1 MQSFEFTSRWTLR
14 CLVSL
19 VLGSA
24 TLSAAVF
31 HIAEDGIGRRRW
43 SLVDLH
49 PQVPDTIVDPTTR
62 AVMYYI
68 ADDLF
73 SGPGTESELNAVKAV
88 FDQWSATPGSSLKYT
103 FAGMEDAAVADVN
116 LNGKNVVFWV
126 KENTLVNNGQVNI
139 SGALGFAFSS
149 FFLSTQTLAE
159 VDIVLN
165 GKIYDWSSDYKES
178 SVIPHLIEG
187 VLTHE
192 VGHMTG
198 LQHSPGGG
206 TTMFVR
212 GRSGTRTVQI
222 GLSMDEILG
231 ARTLYPDGSQVATSG
246 SISGLAT
253 MNGSNVLGAG
263 IYIEDS
269 DGNLIA
275 ATLSRADG
283 SFEFPL
289 VPAGS
294 YSIWASPLDINL
306 TDSNFSLL
314 TPREI
319 SSEFNDSIT
328 NFLPTDRAA
337 VQVNA
342 GQATTFSFNLV
353 SQIPPFRITRIRD
366 TSESEFIFTR
376 INAPTRIQPG
386 AQNVFVGVF
395 GQSLPINNPEFEISG
410 HDITIHEITAQFN
423 QGGSGNNLVGAKVSV
438 DPGAKPG
445 LRTFIVRDGQS
456 VAYAAGFI
464 EVSPLEQDY
473 NFDGLDDAFQRD
485 NFALFSSPEA
495 GPEADPDLDGV
506 VNRIEK
512 EASSN
517 PNDPNSVPSIRL
529 NSMVLGLNG
538 ARISWTSFAGLKYQV
553 WRRSELNTGIWV
565 TVGAPVVAA
574 GSTSEFLDPEAT
586 EMRYYRVQLVQ

>member
-1 MQSFEFTSRWTLR
+1 MQSFKFTSRWTLR
-14 CLVSL
+14 CFVSL

-31 HIAEDGIGRRRW
+31 HYAEDGTSRRRW
-43 SLVDLH
+43 SLVDLN

-62 AVMYYI
+62 TVMYYV

-73 SGPGTESELNAVKAV
+73 SGPGTESELNAIKAV
-88 FDQWSATPGSSLKYT
+88 FDQWSATPGSALKYT
-103 FAGMEDAAVADVN
+103 FAGMEDAAGADVN
-116 LNGKNVVFWV
+116 LNGRNVVFWV
-126 KENTLVNNGQVNI
+126 KENTLVNDGQVNI

-149 FFLSTQTLAE
+149 FFLSSQTLAE

-165 GKIYDWSSDYKES
+165 GKIYDWSSDYKETS
-178 SVIPHLIEG
+178 FIPHLIEG

-231 ARTLYPDGSQVATSG
+231 ARTLYPDGSQEGTSG
-246 SISGLAT
+246 SISGVVT
-253 MNGSNVLGAG
+253 MSGSNVLGAC
-263 IYIEDS
+263 IFIEDT
-269 DGNLIA
+269 DGNLISS
-275 ATLSRADG
+275 TLSRADG

-289 VPAGS
+289 VPAGN
-294 YSIWASPLDINL
+294 YTIWASPMDENL
-306 TDSNFSLL
+306 SDSNFSML

-319 SSEFNDSIT
+319 SQEFNNSKTI
-328 NFLPTDRAA
+328 FLPTDRTTI
-337 VQVNA
+337 QVTT
-342 GQATTFSFNLV
+342 GQTAEFNFNLV
-353 SQIPPFRITRIRD
+353 EQVPPFRITRIRD
-366 TSESEFIFTR
+366 TSESEFAFTR

-386 AQNVFVGVF
+386 AQNVFVGVY
-395 GQSLPINNPEFEISG
+395 GQSLPVDNPEFEISG
-410 HDITIHEITAQFN
+410 NDITIHEVTAQFN

-438 DPGAKPG
+438 ASTAKPG
-445 LRTFIVRDGQS
+445 LRTFIVRDAQS

-464 EVSPLEQDY
+464 EVSPLKQDY
-473 NFDGLDDAFQRD
+473 NFDGLDDEFQRD
-485 NFALFSSPEA
+485 NFDLFTSPEA
-495 GPEADPDLDGV
+495 GPEADPDLDGF

-517 PNDPNSVPSIRL
+517 PNDANSVPSIRL

-538 ARISWTSFAGLKYQV
+538 ARISWTSFPGLKYQV
-553 WRRSELNTGIWV
+553 WRRGRLNNGIWES
-565 TVGAPVVAA
+565 VGAPVVAS

-586 EMRYYRVQLVQ
+586 EMMYYRVQLVQ